1 MLEMMT
7 QPRMIHTGFS
17 RLDRSERPDD
27 DEDGPAVAAAAVVV
41 VVVESADEVSD
52 M

>member
-27 DEDGPAVAAAAVVV
+27 DEDGPAVAAAAA
-41 VVVESADEVSD
+41 VVVESADDVSD